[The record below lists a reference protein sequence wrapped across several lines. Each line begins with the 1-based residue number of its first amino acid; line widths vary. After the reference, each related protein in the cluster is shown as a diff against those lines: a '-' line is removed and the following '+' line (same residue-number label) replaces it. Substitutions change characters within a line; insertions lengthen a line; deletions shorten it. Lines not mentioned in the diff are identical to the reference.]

1 MAMADANILRKGWQ
15 NDIDYCTVQYTE
27 ALRQYK
33 NFTRLNKKE
42 DADKWKQKAD
52 YCSKE
57 RDRLVEEAKQDGFL
71 YKNGRVKPDVTKW
84 PEASQKRTSPT
95 TVKEAASSVSAGT
108 GHSEKYNSSNYV
120 KEHALQSDNLR
131 AQAADNANKLLNEF
145 DADQKKEHDAA
156 VELYKNKNKG
166 NAPTNDQ
173 ELKEYGFDADK
184 WSRQRQNGINK
195 ILTKNPDLSISEQG
209 FIATGVQTRT
219 SSYVND
225 FTFTTPYS
233 TAVERLDILKQQQAV
248 ADALEKHKEAIKT
261 AKLND
266 EKAFKEYQKAM
277 AKNRAEQ
284 KKKLETQAAERKKVI
299 DKNKQALEQNAKDD
313 AKKTS
318 DKLDEYIK
326 NSKKSD
332 TFTGTAKDA
341 KSNLKQIG
349 KILTEDLKTEAN
361 NSNGSNEYGTI
372 GYAKDMIKQL
382 KNPLDYSNNSVVK
395 DPATEKL
402 AKALAENSKETQLTL
417 ETLKMTQKMSAQVVI
432 DTITQQIYN
441 QKQIWK
447 TAGKTISDMALLQKA
462 YISAYIKNTFGNP
475 EFMKKVTDSVS
486 VAVNNYI
493 DATIDEKIN
502 NLDKK
507 VDNTFTKIDNKINTV
522 TNKIN
527 NKLDKLQK
535 LDILSSINK
544 KLDKCLSLDSFEAK
558 MNKNPVTAALAAPL
572 LTCARATTAIVST
585 MITSSKFVSNIK
597 AVQNKIVRI
606 QNSINNAKKLVKEKV
621 QQLKTYVNNLKNQAV
636 AVVKSYATKVI
647 NDIASKISISGVGA
661 IKL

>member
-57 RDRLVEEAKQDGFL
+57 RDRLVEEAKQDGFI
-71 YKNGRVKPDVTKW
+71 YKNGRVKADTTKW
-84 PEASQKRTSPT
+84 PEVSQKRTLPT

-120 KEHALQSDNLR
+120 KEHAAQSDNLR

-156 VELYKNKNKG
+156 VELYKSKNKG
-166 NAPTNDQ
+166 NAPANDQ

-233 TAVERLDILKQQQAV
+233 NAVERLDILKKQQA
-248 ADALEKHKEAIKT
+248 ASEKHKEAIKT

-266 EKAFKEYQKAM
+266 EKAFKEYQDAM

-284 KKKLETQAAERKKVI
+284 KKKLETQATERKKVI

-326 NSKKSD
+326 NSKPD
-332 TFTGTAKDA
+332 AFTGTTKDA
-341 KSNLKQIG
+341 KNNLKQIG
-349 KILTEDLKTEAN
+349 KILTEDLKTEVK
-361 NSNGSNEYGTI
+361 NSSGSNEYGTI
-372 GYAKDMIKQL
+372 GYAKDMINQL
-382 KNPLDYSNNSVVK
+382 KNPLDFSKNSVLK

-402 AKALAENSKETQLTL
+402 AKTLAENSKETQLTL
-417 ETLKMTQKMSAQVVI
+417 ETLKMTQKMSAQIVI

-441 QKQIWK
+441 QKQTWK

-462 YISAYIKNTFGNP
+462 YMSAYIKNTFGNP
-475 EFMKKVTDSVS
+475 EFMKKVTASVS
-486 VAVNNYI
+486 VQINNYI

-527 NKLDKLQK
+527 NKLDKLKK
-535 LDILSSINK
+535 LDILFSLNK

-558 MNKNPVTAALAAPL
+558 INKNPVTAALAAPL
-572 LTCARATTAIVST
+572 LTCARATATIVST

-597 AVQNKIVRI
+597 AVQNKIARI
-606 QNSINNAKKLVKEKV
+606 QNSISNAKKLVQEKV

>member
-57 RDRLVEEAKQDGFL
+57 RDRLVEEAKQDGFI
-71 YKNGRVKPDVTKW
+71 YKNGRVKADTTKW
-84 PEASQKRTSPT
+84 PEVSQKRTLPT

-120 KEHALQSDNLR
+120 KEHAAQSDNLR

-156 VELYKNKNKG
+156 VELYKSKNKG
-166 NAPTNDQ
+166 NAPANDQ

-233 TAVERLDILKQQQAV
+233 NAVERLDILKKQQA
-248 ADALEKHKEAIKT
+248 ASEKHKEAIKT

-266 EKAFKEYQKAM
+266 EKAFKEYQDAM

-284 KKKLETQAAERKKVI
+284 KKKLETQATERKKVI

-326 NSKKSD
+326 NSKPD
-332 TFTGTAKDA
+332 AFTGTAKDA
-341 KSNLKQIG
+341 KNNLKQIG
-349 KILTEDLKTEAN
+349 KILTEDLKTEVK
-361 NSNGSNEYGTI
+361 NSSGSNEYGTI
-372 GYAKDMIKQL
+372 GYAKDMINQL
-382 KNPLDYSNNSVVK
+382 KNPLDFSKNSVLK

-402 AKALAENSKETQLTL
+402 AKTLAENSKETQLTL
-417 ETLKMTQKMSAQVVI
+417 ETLKMTQKMSAQIVI

-441 QKQIWK
+441 QKQTWK

-462 YISAYIKNTFGNP
+462 YMSAYIKNTFGNP
-475 EFMKKVTDSVS
+475 EFMKKVTASVS
-486 VAVNNYI
+486 VQINNYI

-527 NKLDKLQK
+527 NKLDKLKK
-535 LDILSSINK
+535 LDILFSLNK

-572 LTCARATTAIVST
+572 LTCARATATIVST

-597 AVQNKIVRI
+597 AVQNKIARI
-606 QNSINNAKKLVKEKV
+606 QNSISNAKKLVQEKV

>member
-57 RDRLVEEAKQDGFL
+57 RDRLVEEAKQDGFI
-71 YKNGRVKPDVTKW
+71 YKNGRVKADTTKW
-84 PEASQKRTSPT
+84 PEASQKRSSPT

-120 KEHALQSDNLR
+120 KEHAAQSDNLR

-156 VELYKNKNKG
+156 VELYKSKNKG
-166 NAPTNDQ
+166 NAPANDQ

-184 WSRQRQNGINK
+184 WNKQRQNGINK

-233 TAVERLDILKQQQAV
+233 NAVKRLDILKKQQA
-248 ADALEKHKEAIKT
+248 ASEKHKEAIKT

-266 EKAFKEYQKAM
+266 EKAFKEYQDAM

-284 KKKLETQAAERKKVI
+284 KKKLETQAAERKKAI

-326 NSKKSD
+326 NSKPD

-341 KSNLKQIG
+341 KNNLKQIG
-349 KILTEDLKTEAN
+349 KILTEDLKTEVK
-361 NSNGSNEYGTI
+361 NSSGSNEYGTI
-372 GYAKDMIKQL
+372 GYAKDMINQL
-382 KNPLDYSNNSVVK
+382 KNPLDFSKNSVLK

-402 AKALAENSKETQLTL
+402 AKALAKNSMETKFSL

-447 TAGKTISDMALLQKA
+447 AAGKTISDMALLQKA
-462 YISAYIKNTFGNP
+462 YISTYIKNTFGNP

-544 KLDKCLSLDSFEAK
+544 KLDKCLSLDSFESK

-572 LTCARATTAIVST
+572 LTCARTTTSIVST

-597 AVQNKIVRI
+597 AVQNKIARI
-606 QNSINNAKKLVKEKV
+606 QNSISNAKKLVQEKV